1 MSTRRAP
8 KNHDDTNAALSD
20 AQRYLR
26 YRLRSR
32 RELEEYLRKRGYAHV
47 VVEEVI
53 EKLEAS
59 GIIDDERFAYMY
71 ALDSMRLKFKGPKII
86 RSELRRLGVSEEIV
100 NVAVTKVVEEIDFE
114 ELVARYA
121 RKLKKLDERTL
132 RKYLSSRGFE
142 WVHIRKI
149 EEVLHAGG
157 E

>member
-1 MSTRRAP
+1 MSTRRRTRNP
-8 KNHDDTNAALSD
+8 EDTNAALSD

-26 YRLRSR
+26 YRLRSKK
-32 RELEEYLRKRGYAHV
+32 ELEEYLRKRGYIHV
-47 VVEEVI
+47 AVKEVV

-59 GIIDDERFAYMY
+59 GIIDDERFAYVY
-71 ALDSMRLKFKGPKII
+71 ALDNMRLKFKGPRII

-100 NVAVTKVVEEIDFE
+100 NAALTKVVEEVDFE

-121 RKLKKLDERTL
+121 RKLEKLDERTL

-142 WVHIRKI
+142 WVHIKKI
-149 EEVLHAGG
+149 EEVLYAGG